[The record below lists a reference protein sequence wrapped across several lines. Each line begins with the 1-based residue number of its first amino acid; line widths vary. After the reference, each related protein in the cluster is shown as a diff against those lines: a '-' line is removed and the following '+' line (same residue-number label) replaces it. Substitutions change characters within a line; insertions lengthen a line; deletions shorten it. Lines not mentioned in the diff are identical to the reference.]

1 MSTFTINGTGALAAG
16 QGIGNIFKAYAL
28 GDQYRQQGEMDG
40 MTSVARIGQA
50 NAAARKYNADAALD
64 EYKLGL
70 QKDPL
75 RTALIENQVP
85 LDARPVIEKFFQS
98 GSFGPSYDTP
108 ADGVGPVLPP
118 PVDTNKLGTIARAI
132 AAYDKAVGTGSNVQ
146 QMANAATEL
155 QTQGIR
161 DQALAAVDNLDRM
174 NRLNTLAKEGQTYE
188 PFRAVGNTGGA
199 INQATGQGIV
209 SDAVLRKLF
218 GDKNASEVFENKAQA
233 NSANASAGKY
243 TAEADIERQKADRL
257 RKTGSLP
264 GTGAEGGEGALSS
277 TILNT
282 LKVPAL
288 DAKGRPVRNPITGE
302 LETVVDLE
310 AQKSFYQWADQN
322 KRKPTATAF
331 SQWEAQGRP
340 GANKNPP
347 PAAAQ
352 PTIVKAP
359 PAQERKP
366 NTVYETPKGPMKWTG
381 TGWLPAN

>member
-1 MSTFTINGTGALAAG
+1 MKFTLDAGGAQVAG

-28 GDQYRQQGEMDG
+28 GDQYRQKGEMDA
-40 MTSVARIGQA
+40 MTTTARLGQA
-50 NAAARKYNADAALD
+50 QAAARKYNADAELD

-70 QKDPL
+70 QKDPM
-75 RTALIENQVP
+75 RTAMIENQVP
-85 LDARPVIEKFFQS
+85 LDTRPVIEKFFQT

-146 QMANAATEL
+146 QMAKAGTEL

-218 GDKNASEVFENKAQA
+218 GDKNASEVLENKAQA
-233 NSANASAGKY
+233 NSSNAAAGKY
-243 TAEADIERQKADRL
+243 SAEAALETAKRIFLGDKGA
-257 RKTGSLP
+257 LP
-264 GTGAEGGEGALSS
+264 GTGAEGSEGALSS

-302 LETVVDLE
+302 LETVVDQD

-359 PAQERKP
+359 PTQERKP
-366 NTVYETPKGPMKWTG
+366 NTVYQTPKGPMKWTG

>member
-1 MSTFTINGTGALAAG
+1 MKFTLDAGGAQAAG
-16 QGIGNIFKAYAL
+16 QGIGNLFKAYAL
-28 GDQYRQQGEMDG
+28 GPQMRQQAEQESAKSAAELYYRQMAGNKYGAEAEG
-40 MTSVARIGQA
+40 LRMTNTARQA
-50 NAAARKYNADAALD
+50 PIDSTLPANLQTA
-64 EYKLGL
+64 YKL
-70 QKDPL
+70 
-75 RTALIENQVP
+75 
-85 LDARPVIEKFFQS
+85 FQ
-98 GSFGPSYDTP
+98 
-108 ADGVGPVLPP
+108 A
-118 PVDTNKLGTIARAI
+118 
-132 AAYDKAVGTGSNVQ
+132 TGDNNMQ
-146 QMANAATEL
+146 RFAQAGTEL

-218 GDKNASEVFENKAQA
+218 DDKNASEVLENKAQA
-233 NSANASAGKY
+233 NSSNASAGKY

-257 RKTGSLP
+257 RTTGALP
-264 GTGAEGGEGALSS
+264 GTGAEGSEGALSS

-302 LETVVDLE
+302 LETVVDQD

>member
-1 MSTFTINGTGALAAG
+1 MKFTLNADGAMAAG
-16 QGIGNIFKAYAL
+16 QGIGNAIKAFAL
-28 GDQYRQQGEMDG
+28 APQMRQQAEQDALFKGAQMYHHNMSGNKAGAEAEGLG
-40 MTSVARIGQA
+40 MTNRARQAPIDSTLPANLQMAYKLFQSTGDTNMERFA
-50 NAAARKYNADAALD
+50 NA
-64 EYKLGL
+64 G
-70 QKDPL
+70 
-75 RTALIENQVP
+75 TA
-85 LDARPVIEKFFQS
+85 
-98 GSFGPSYDTP
+98 
-108 ADGVGPVLPP
+108 
-118 PVDTNKLGTIARAI
+118 
-132 AAYDKAVGTGSNVQ
+132 
-146 QMANAATEL
+146 L

-161 DQALAAVDNLDRM
+161 DQAVANVNNLDTM
-174 NRLNTLAKEGQTYE
+174 NRLNTLAKPGDTYE

-218 GDKNASEVFENKAQA
+218 GDKNASEVMENKAQA
-233 NSANASAGKY
+233 NSSNASAGKY

-264 GTGAEGGEGALSS
+264 GTGAEGSEGALSS

-282 LKVPAL
+282 LRVPAL

-352 PTIVKAP
+352 PTIVQAP

-366 NTVYETPKGPMKWTG
+366 NTVYQTPKGPMKWTG

>member
-1 MSTFTINGTGALAAG
+1 MKFTLNADGAQSLG
-16 QGIGNIFKAYAL
+16 QGIGNMFKAYAMAPHL
-28 GDQYRQQGEMDG
+28 RQQAE
-40 MTSVARIGQA
+40 Q
-50 NAAARKYNADAALD
+50 DAALKGAQIYHHNMSGNKSGTEAEGLRLTNTARTGPID
-64 EYKLGL
+64 SNLPAALQTAYKL
-70 QKDPL
+70 
-75 RTALIENQVP
+75 
-85 LDARPVIEKFFQS
+85 FQAT
-98 GSFGPSYDTP
+98 G
-108 ADGVGPVLPP
+108 
-118 PVDTNKLGTIARAI
+118 DTNMERF
-132 AAYDKAVGTGSNVQ
+132 
-146 QMANAATEL
+146 ANAGTAI

-161 DQALAAVDNLDRM
+161 DQAVANVNNLDTM
-174 NRLNTLAKEGQTYE
+174 NRLNTLAKPGDTYM
-188 PFRAVGNTGGA
+188 PFDAIGTTGYSV
-199 INQATGQGIV
+199 NKATGQGEQL
-209 SDAVLRKLF
+209 DVLRKLF
-218 GDKNASEVFENKAQA
+218 GEKTAADVARDRGAANAS
-233 NSANASAGKY
+233 NASAGKY

-257 RKTGSLP
+257 RTTGSLP
-264 GTGAEGGEGALSS
+264 GTGAEGSEGALSS

-302 LETVVDLE
+302 LETVVDLD

-352 PTIVKAP
+352 PTIVQAP

-366 NTVYETPKGPMKWTG
+366 NTVYQTPKGPMKWTG

>member
-1 MSTFTINGTGALAAG
+1 MSTFTIDGTGALAAG
-16 QGIGNIFKAYAL
+16 QGIGNLIKAYAL
-28 GDQYRQQGEMDG
+28 GDQYRQQGEMDA
-40 MTSVARIGQA
+40 MTSAARMGQA
-50 NAAARKYNADAALD
+50 QAAARKFSADAALD
-64 EYKLGL
+64 EHKLKL
-70 QKDPL
+70 QSNPL
-75 RTALIENQVP
+75 ETALLELNLP
-85 LDARPVIEKFFQS
+85 TALAPAFRTKLET

-108 ADGVGPVLPP
+108 ADGVGPVMPAP
-118 PVDTNKLGTIARAI
+118 ADNDTVAKLGRSMALMQRM
-132 AAYDKAVGTGSNVQ
+132 YGTGSNVE
-146 QMANAATEL
+146 QMAKAGSEI

-161 DQALAAVDNLDRM
+161 DKAVAAVGDLDMM
-174 NRLNTLAKEGQTYE
+174 NRLNALAKEGTTYK
-188 PFRAVGNTGGA
+188 PFSAVGNTGGA
-199 INQATGQGIV
+199 INQATGQGSV

-218 GDKNASEVFENKAQA
+218 GDKSEAETSKERAA
-233 NSANASAGKY
+233 AGKY
-243 TAEADIERQKADRL
+243 SAEADIERQKADRL
-257 RKTGSLP
+257 RTTGSLP
-264 GTGAEGGEGALSS
+264 GTGAEGSEGALSS

-302 LETVVDLE
+302 LETVVDQD

-352 PTIVKAP
+352 PTIVQAP
-359 PAQERKP
+359 PAQQRKP
-366 NTVYETPKGPMKWTG
+366 NTVYQTPKGPMKWTG

>member
-1 MSTFTINGTGALAAG
+1 MKFSLNADGAMAAG
-16 QGIGNIFKAYAL
+16 QGIGNAIKAFAL
-28 GDQYRQQGEMDG
+28 APQMRQQAEQEAVKSAADIYYRNMAGNKYGAEAEG
-40 MTSVARIGQA
+40 LGLT
-50 NAAARKYNADAALD
+50 NAARKAPVDPTLSRYMQDA
-64 EYKLGL
+64 YKL
-70 QKDPL
+70 
-75 RTALIENQVP
+75 
-85 LDARPVIEKFFQS
+85 FQAT
-98 GSFGPSYDTP
+98 G
-108 ADGVGPVLPP
+108 
-118 PVDTNKLGTIARAI
+118 DTNAQNIAKAGTE
-132 AAYDKAVGTGSNVQ
+132 V
-146 QMANAATEL
+146 

-161 DQALAAVDNLDRM
+161 DQALANVGDLDMM
-174 NRLNTLAKEGQTYE
+174 NRLNALAKEGTTYK
-188 PFRAVGNTGGA
+188 PFAAVGNTGGA

-218 GDKNASEVFENKAQA
+218 DDKNASEVLENKAQA
-233 NSANASAGKY
+233 NSSNASAGKY

-257 RKTGSLP
+257 RTTGALP
-264 GTGAEGGEGALSS
+264 GTGAEGSEGALSS

-302 LETVVDLE
+302 LETVVDQD